1 MADSEYK
8 AILVKNEVAN
18 ATVFLDI
25 YSKCDLICWI
35 ALHKKSIEPHEAYF
49 FREKH
54 TFKYKIRILNKTDPE
69 NKKTET
75 ILSVK
80 EWKRDNLI
88 FVVSNNDGSFTCNE
102 EDLSEYPE
110 ERQICIRRKN
120 MEDETSFE
128 YGRNLYD
135 ILKLDMKVLRKRT
148 LEEQDKIIKKAYHE
162 QMLVHHPDRN
172 PDSAD
177 SHMCQE
183 VIMAYAILGDREK
196 RAQYH
201 DLTDYNGGWLS
212 SSRWK
217 AIFKPEAHGKH
228 EILKR
233 IGLLVFSVAMVA
245 GGLAITILTDG
256 SGWPILLA
264 AKSAA
269 DFLMGGSFLAMRAA
283 VSYDAI
289 ENGVSVK
296 KYATNFLIG
305 GVVAVTARAAATGAG
320 VTAGVAFDAVAG
332 TGDVAIDVILR
343 AAVDGL
349 SFSGVDEPAAEFA
362 AHVATMCKAAF
373 PKAVPST
380 AGDAACSNPVIISSM
395 L

>member
-18 ATVFLDI
+18 ATVFLDV
-25 YSKCDLICWI
+25 YSKWDLICWMAI
-35 ALHKKSIEPHEAYF
+35 HKKSIEPHEAYF

-54 TFKYKIRILNKTDPE
+54 SFKYKIRILDKNDPE

-80 EWKRDNLI
+80 EWKRDELI
-88 FVVSNNDGSFTCNE
+88 LVVSNNDGSFTCHE

-128 YGRNLYD
+128 YGRNLYA
-135 ILKLDMKVLRKRT
+135 ILKLDMKELRKHT
-148 LEEQDKIIKKAYHE
+148 LEEQDEIIKKAYHE
-162 QMLVHHPDRN
+162 QMLIHHPDRN
-172 PDSAD
+172 PDSGD
-177 SHMCQE
+177 SHICQE
-183 VIMAYAILGDREK
+183 VIMAYSILGDREK

-212 SSRWK
+212 WSRWK

-233 IGLLVFSVAMVA
+233 IGLLVFSAAMVA
-245 GGLAITILTDG
+245 GGVAITVFTEGLG
-256 SGWPILLA
+256 SPILLG

-269 DFLMGGSFLAMRAA
+269 DSLLGGSIRGMRAA
-283 VSYDAI
+283 LSYDAI
-289 ENGVSVK
+289 KSGVSVK
-296 KYATNFLIG
+296 NYATNFVTG
-305 GVVAVTARAAATGAG
+305 GVVAGAAGAAAVGAG
-320 VTAGVAFDAVAG
+320 VTAGVVYDAVAG
-332 TGDVAIDVILR
+332 SGDVASDVILR
-343 AAVDGL
+343 GAVDGL
-349 SFSGVDEPAAEFA
+349 PYSGVDEPAAELA
-362 AHVATMCKAAF
+362 AQVATECEAAF
-373 PKAVPST
+373 AKASPST
-380 AGDAACSNPVIISSM
+380 ASDAACSNPVIISSM